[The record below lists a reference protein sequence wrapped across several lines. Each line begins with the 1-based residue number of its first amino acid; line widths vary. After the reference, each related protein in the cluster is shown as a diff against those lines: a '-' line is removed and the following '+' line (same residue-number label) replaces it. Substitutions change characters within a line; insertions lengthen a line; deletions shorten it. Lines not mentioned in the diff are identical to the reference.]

1 MTDPH
6 DEQSSTTD
14 EPITTERREF
24 LRSLGNRKNLGFGLT
39 SPILIKP
46 LEPVPPL
53 YET

>member
-24 LRSLGNRKNLGFGLT
+24 LRSLGNRKNLGFELT
-39 SPILIKP
+39 SPHPDQTAGTFPASL
-46 LEPVPPL
+46 
-53 YET
+53 